1 MSSVNKARLYVELP
15 EALKQDVATLA
26 DARGETL
33 SNIVRIA
40 IRDYCKKEKDKE
52 VRTDGRS

>member
-52 VRTDGRS
+52 VRIDGRS